1 MLTDTGTDNLSVIE
15 AEFAKP
21 CEGTELLRN
30 DCDNQATWVMATTH
44 GSENCPL
51 PDRFVCDRC
60 KQWFID
66 TVTIALTRNW
76 ICLKCQTPMTGQVS
90 DHVKFI
96 KL

>member
-1 MLTDTGTDNLSVIE
+1 MLTDTKTDNLSAIE

-21 CEGTELLRN
+21 CEGTELLYN
-30 DCDNQATWVMATTH
+30 NCNNQATWVMAATH
-44 GSENCPL
+44 GIENCPL

-66 TVTIALTRNW
+66 TVTKALMLHLVCKACR
-76 ICLKCQTPMTGQVS
+76 TPMTGQVS